1 MIIRFIN
8 DRNCEYVRRMR
19 KAGADIDAL
28 TGTDTPL
35 VLAAALRTDWDV
47 VWCLLDAG
55 AKFNYPPG
63 PPEFNLTQLLDDPFP
78 SPDSPI
84 YPYKVKVRDFLRAK
98 GLPTPALRDD
108 GAASAAR

>member
-47 VWCLLDAG
+47 VRCLLDAG

-98 GLPTPALRDD
+98 GLPTPALRGD